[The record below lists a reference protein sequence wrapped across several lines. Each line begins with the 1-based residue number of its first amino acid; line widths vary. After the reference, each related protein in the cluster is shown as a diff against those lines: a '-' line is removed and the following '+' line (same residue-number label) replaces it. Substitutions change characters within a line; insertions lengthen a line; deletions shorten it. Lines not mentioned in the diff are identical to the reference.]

1 MEFLRLSAGIL
12 LEMHA
17 LPAHSSIALGSEITL
32 PCNGTHKFLKL
43 LLAQCAERRRIIVQ
57 LNIELTNTYEVLCLS
72 RAQHRSIDIWPV
84 QDVPFSTSPRTASS
98 PASSACWALPTK
110 ISRGFSMSPS
120 APHRRQLDRD
130 HPRVRRCSEAGPR
143 CRRCRRRPE

>member
-43 LLAQCAERRRIIVQ
+43 LLAHCAERRRIIVK
-57 LNIELTNTYEVLCLS
+57 LNSEL
-72 RAQHRSIDIWPV
+72 D
-84 QDVPFSTSPRTASS
+84 
-98 PASSACWALPTK
+98 
-110 ISRGFSMSPS
+110 
-120 APHRRQLDRD
+120 
-130 HPRVRRCSEAGPR
+130 
-143 CRRCRRRPE
+143 